1 MCVNMSMGSVCECVL
16 RWREKEGRKQKTKT
30 EMRGCVKT
38 YMEILFS
45 LVRKSRLTCKKKK
58 QPGTEFSAFWAA
70 VMSFSINQRAVLL
83 SSVPPAPS
91 QKGGEG
97 VTSSIRRQIGTT
109 RLSPPLP
116 SKPVDLRTLC
126 FQLPRGEFLKGE
138 RGGETKLKSTHSSL
152 NVKETW
158 WACCRCVSKPLCPS
172 NTL

>member
-116 SKPVDLRTLC
+116 SKPVDL
-126 FQLPRGEFLKGE
+126 PRGEFLKGE